1 MIRNVYL
8 WALAI
13 FLMGHAN
20 LAHGNEL
27 SPLDGLKPAEL
38 EILSDILASSDKIA
52 SDARYV
58 TVVVAEPPKETVLAR
73 KADTPI
79 IRKAFVVLRQNRE
92 LYEAVVNLNSREIET
107 WELQEDAQP
116 VLLDS
121 EFGMSQIIVRKDQR
135 WIEALARRGA
145 NDPKSVFCFP
155 VFPGYFDLPRDNENR
170 RLGMVSCFETQ
181 TENSIWGRPI
191 EGLLAVVDY
200 DEGSVVE
207 ILERDIVPIPEGGPQ
222 IPQDQPTALKALGP
236 DRSRIKVSNSWV
248 SWDKWKFHLRIDP
261 REGPV
266 LSQVSI
272 MDGGTRRSVMY
283 QGALS
288 EMFVPY
294 MDPTETWFHRAYLDI
309 GEYGIGVSGVSL
321 NKGKDCPADGIMMD
335 GHFMNESGKISSKP
349 NMICVF
355 ERQTGDT
362 AWTHYEVTQGGSQT
376 RAKTELV
383 VRFIAWLGNYDYVID
398 WIFSEDG
405 SLKGRVGASG
415 IVQAKAVNAQNMSDE
430 SAAEEAAYGRLVAPG
445 IVAVNHDHFF
455 AFRLDLDV
463 DGTENNLVIDRL
475 KKVKVNGS
483 KLNSPRRQIWQVFP
497 AIAEREKDAML
508 SVNQEKP
515 AMWRVA
521 NSTKTNALGHPVS
534 YRLKAGTT
542 GLALMDRKE
551 FAQKRAA
558 FTEHNLWVTPY
569 SAEEKYAAGEYPN
582 RHPGNA
588 GLPTWTKDNRSIANE
603 DIVLWYTIGMHHV
616 VRTEDWP
623 IMPQVQHQFELRP
636 FDFFDFNP
644 AMGPAE

>member
-1 MIRNVYL
+1 MIRILNV
-8 WALAI
+8 WALAGCL
-13 FLMGHAN
+13 FGLANWAHADDR
-20 LAHGNEL
+20 
-27 SPLDGLKPAEL
+27 SPLDGLSAAEL
-38 EILSDILASSDKIA
+38 QSLSEILAA
-52 SDARYV
+52 SDRVSKEAQYV
-58 TVVVAEPPKETVLAR
+58 TAVVAEPPKQEVLSR
-73 KADTPI
+73 QDGGPF
-79 IRKAFVVLRQNRE
+79 IRKAFVALRQDRQ

-107 WELQEDAQP
+107 WELQEGAQP
-116 VLLDS
+116 VLFDS
-121 EFGMSQIIVRKDQR
+121 EFGMSQIIVRKDER

-155 VFPGYFDLPRDNENR
+155 VFPGYFDLPRDKDNR

-200 DEGSVVE
+200 DERSVVE
-207 ILERDIVPIPEGGPQ
+207 ILERDIVPIPDGGPQ
-222 IPQDQPTALKALGP
+222 IPKEQPTDLRALGP
-236 DRSRIKVSNSWV
+236 DKSRINVSNSWV

-272 MDGGTRRSVMY
+272 RDGDTRRSVMY

-321 NKGKDCPADGIMMD
+321 RKGKDCPADGIMFD
-335 GHFMNESGKISSKP
+335 GHFMNETGKIASKP

-415 IVQAKAVNAQNMSDE
+415 IVQAKAVRAQNMSDAN
-430 SAAEEAAYGRLVAPG
+430 AADEAAYGRLVAPG

-463 DGTENNLVIDRL
+463 DGPQNNLLIDRL

-497 AIAEREKDAML
+497 EIAEREKDAML
-508 SVNQEKP
+508 SVNQKKP

-521 NSTKTNALGHPVS
+521 NSSKTNALGHAVS
-534 YRLKAGTT
+534 YRLKAGAT

-569 SAEEKYAAGEYPN
+569 DAEEKYAAGEYPN

-588 GLPTWTKDNRSIANE
+588 GLPTWTKNNRSIA
-603 DIVLWYTIGMHHV
+603 DTDVVLWYTIGMHHV

-644 AMGPAE
+644 AMGPPQ